1 MQRVFLL
8 SPARSSGK
16 RAELIFNPQAR
27 FALARALHQGR
38 AVSVSDIFSFLS
50 GLYFRGKIAY
60 ARAYARTASGTEG
73 IYIITTNRGLIS
85 AETAVTLPEL
95 AAFAAVEIDHK
106 DDRYRGPLE
115 RDARML
121 AKKLGPT
128 GEAVLLGSI
137 GTKKYVDILLAA
149 FGERLMFPVDFI
161 GRGDMSRGA
170 LLLWSAADGPE
181 LIYASVAK
189 SVRRGKRP
197 PRLAP
202 RSWIGTRYAFE
213 VSPREEQA

>member
-16 RAELIFNPQAR
+16 RAELIFNPEAR
-27 FALARALHQGR
+27 FALARTLHHGR
-38 AVSVSDIFSFLS
+38 PVSVSEIFSFLS

-60 ARAYARTASGTEG
+60 ARAYARTARGTEG

-95 AAFAAVEIDHK
+95 AAFAAVEIDHT

-115 RDARML
+115 RDARTL
-121 AKKLGPT
+121 AEKLGRT

-137 GTKKYVDILLAA
+137 GTKKYVDVLLAA
-149 FGERLMFPVDFI
+149 FGERLMFPVDFV

-170 LLLWSAADGPE
+170 LMLRAVAANRELLYVAVSDGWAQATRP
-181 LIYASVAK
+181 A
-189 SVRRGKRP
+189 RRK
-197 PRLAP
+197 
-202 RSWIGTRYAFE
+202 
-213 VSPREEQA
+213 

>member
-8 SPARSSGK
+8 SPARSRGK

-38 AVSVSDIFSFLS
+38 AVAVSDIFSFLS

-60 ARAYARTASGTEG
+60 ARAYARTPGGTEG
-73 IYIITTNRGLIS
+73 IHIITTNRGLIS
-85 AETAVTLPEL
+85 AEMAVTLPEL
-95 AAFAAVEIDHK
+95 AAFGAVEIDHR

-115 RDARML
+115 RDARTL
-121 AKKLGPT
+121 AEKLGPT

-137 GTKKYVDILLAA
+137 GTKKYVDVLLAA
-149 FGERLMFPVDFI
+149 LGERLMFPVDFV

-170 LLLWSAADGPE
+170 LLLRSAADGPE
-181 LIYASVAK
+181 LMYAAVAN

-202 RSWIGTRYAFE
+202 RSWIGTQYAFE
-213 VSPREEQA
+213 ASPQEEQA